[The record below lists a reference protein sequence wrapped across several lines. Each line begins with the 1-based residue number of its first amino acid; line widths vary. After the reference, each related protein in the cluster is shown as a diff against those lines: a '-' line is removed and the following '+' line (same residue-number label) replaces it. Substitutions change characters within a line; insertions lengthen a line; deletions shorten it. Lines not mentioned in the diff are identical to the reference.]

1 MQNTLWRYFLA
12 SITIKG
18 AKNVKAR
25 LEKFRKAMTLQ
36 AGRALVEEA
45 QIEQKES
52 MKRTPVLT
60 GALRASHET
69 SDFKFVG
76 NTIEVS
82 IKVGG
87 ASAPYAVPVHENL
100 SAFHKVGQAKFLES
114 TIRESAPHMA
124 ERVARRLHLNKAAGK

>member
-1 MQNTLWRYFLA
+1 MQWRYFLA
-12 SITIKG
+12 KVTITGGKELKRRL
-18 AKNVKAR
+18 AKFK
-25 LEKFRKAMTLQ
+25 KSMILQ

-76 NTIEVS
+76 DTIEVS
-82 IKVGG
+82 IKDGG

-114 TIRESAPHMA
+114 TVRESAPHMA
-124 ERVARRLHLNKAAGK
+124 DRVARRLHLNKAAGK

>member
-1 MQNTLWRYFLA
+1 MLWRYFLA
-12 SITIKG
+12 SVKG
-18 AKNVKAR
+18 VKNVKAR
-25 LEKFRKAMTLQ
+25 LEKFRKALILQ

-45 QIEQKES
+45 QVEQKES

-69 SDFKFVG
+69 SDFKLTR

-87 ASAPYAVPVHENL
+87 ASAPYAVAVHEDL
-100 SAFHKVGQAKFLES
+100 EAWHRTGEAKFLEN
-114 TIRESAPHMA
+114 TIKESAPHMA
-124 ERVARRLHLNKAAGK
+124 SRVSRRLHMNKAARL

>member
-1 MQNTLWRYFLA
+1 M
-12 SITIKG
+12 
-18 AKNVKAR
+18 V
-25 LEKFRKAMTLQ
+25 LQ

-69 SDFKFVG
+69 SDFTLGK
-76 NTIEVS
+76 NTIEVD

-87 ASAPYAVPVHENL
+87 ASAPYAVAVHEDL
-100 SAFHKVGQAKFLES
+100 SAFHRVGQAKFLES

-124 ERVARRLHLNKAAGK
+124 SRVSRRLHLNKAAGK

>member
-1 MQNTLWRYFLA
+1 MPNTLWRYFLA
-12 SITIKG
+12 SIKG
-18 AKNVKAR
+18 TKNVKAR
-25 LEKFRKAMTLQ
+25 LEKFRKSMILQ

-45 QIEQKES
+45 QLEQKES

-69 SDFKFVG
+69 SDFTLTKD
-76 NTIEVS
+76 TIEVS

-87 ASAPYAVPVHENL
+87 ASAPYAVVVHEDL

-114 TIRESAPHMA
+114 TIQESAPHMA
-124 ERVARRLHLNKAAGK
+124 ARVSKRLHLNKAACK

>member
-1 MQNTLWRYFLA
+1 MQWRYFLA
-12 SITIKG
+12 KVTITGGKELKRRL
-18 AKNVKAR
+18 AKFK
-25 LEKFRKAMTLQ
+25 KSMILQ

-76 NTIEVS
+76 DTIEVS

-114 TIRESAPHMA
+114 TVRESAPHMA
-124 ERVARRLHLNKAAGK
+124 DRVARRLHLNKAAGK

>member
-1 MQNTLWRYFLA
+1 MLSMLWRCFLA
-12 SITIKG
+12 SIKG
-18 AKNVKAR
+18 TKDVQAR
-25 LEKFRKAMTLQ
+25 LAKFQKALIFQ

-69 SDFKFVG
+69 SDFTLGK
-76 NTIEVS
+76 NTIEVD

-87 ASAPYAVPVHENL
+87 ASAPYAVAVHEDL
-100 SAFHKVGQAKFLES
+100 SAFHRVGQAKFLES

-124 ERVARRLHLNKAAGK
+124 SRVSRRLHLNKAAGK